1 MGDSSVKNIRI
12 IKNKSELEG
21 TVYIELLPGAYNG
34 VTWNEGSLF
43 FEEET
48 FGYLELALEKHAP
61 DYNRY
66 AFTEIKLDAWLEVI
80 QEWKALQLLLQHA
93 ASVSDLRD
101 QVGFIFQNSEQ
112 CFAEHFQTNKDALA
126 SIIKELCDWI
136 DAKARAHSCVTV
148 LGL

>member
-112 CFAEHFQTNKDALA
+112 RFAEHFQTNKDALA
-126 SIIKELCDWI
+126 SIIKELCNWLDT
-136 DAKARAHSCVTV
+136 KARAHSCVTV

>member
-1 MGDSSVKNIRI
+1 MNNIRI
-12 IKNKSELEG
+12 IKNKTELEG

-48 FGYLELALEKHAP
+48 FGHLELAMQKHAP
-61 DYNRY
+61 EYNRY

-80 QEWKALQLLLQHA
+80 REWKALQLLLQHA
-93 ASVSDLRD
+93 ASVSDLNN
-101 QVGFIFQNSEQ
+101 QVGFIFVGSEQ
-112 CFAEHFQTNKDALA
+112 RFAENFQTNKDALA
-126 SIIKELCDWI
+126 IVIEELCNWI
-136 DAKARAHSCVTV
+136 DTKARAHVCVTV